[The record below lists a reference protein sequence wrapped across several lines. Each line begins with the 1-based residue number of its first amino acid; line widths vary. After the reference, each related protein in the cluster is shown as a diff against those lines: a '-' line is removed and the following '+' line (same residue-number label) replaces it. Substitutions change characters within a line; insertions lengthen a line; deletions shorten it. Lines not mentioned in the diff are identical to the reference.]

1 VTNLDAPPH
10 KRQDFY
16 FLKIRIRVTVRHGS
30 VFKSRQI
37 HFPSSAIGRRKNLEK
52 PKSTP
57 RPLQPLEI
65 PQNRQRNLW
74 KNLEK
79 KGLDLEMLGEKA
91 WRFGAPTP

>member
-1 VTNLDAPPH
+1 MAQSRVEPNQHPLVGNRPPQ
-10 KRQDFY
+10 KFGER
-16 FLKIRIRVTVRHGS
+16 T
-30 VFKSRQI
+30 
-37 HFPSSAIGRRKNLEK
+37 
-52 PKSTP
+52 STP

-91 WRFGAPTP
+91 WRFGAPPRHGKFEGKIFPFANY